1 MEKVNINEICKRQ
14 HELMKAKGF
23 YDNPLEIGTLLMLI
37 VSELGEALEAD
48 RTSRWSDLEAFESI
62 LDEDVSDQQ
71 KTEAFKMSV
80 DQQKIEAFKIY
91 VKDTFEDEIAD
102 VFLRLFDLCG
112 YMGIDIDKN
121 IKYKMWYNST
131 RPYLHKKAY

>member
-1 MEKVNINEICKRQ
+1 MERVNINDICKRQ

-23 YDNPLEIGTLLMLI
+23 FDNPRELGTLLMLI

-48 RTSRWSDLEAFESI
+48 RTGRLSDIEAFEST
-62 LDEDVSDQQ
+62 LNDDVN
-71 KTEAFKMSV
+71 EL
-80 DQQKIEAFKIY
+80 QKIEAFKMY

-112 YMGIDIDKN
+112 YMGINIDKN
-121 IKYKMWYNST
+121 IKYKMWYNAT
-131 RPYLHKKAY
+131 RPNLHGKAY